1 MKKLGKMQTLAIAG
15 LSALALAT
23 PVALAQTAGGEQGQ
37 QQEGAR
43 GGRRGKGGHR
53 GGGGDFAGKRG
64 GHFGGRMFRGVD
76 LTDEQKTRLQ
86 QLRQGFGERTRTLR
100 EQLRANRQELRQAES
115 GATFNEA
122 LATQKL
128 TEAAGL
134 QARLMAESFR
144 LRQESLAVLTPE
156 QRTQLEQRRQQHEQ
170 RRGERKARRGA
181 QQPQQQQ

>member
-1 MKKLGKMQTLAIAG
+1 MKKLGRIQTFAVAG

-23 PVALAQTAGGEQGQ
+23 PLAQAQTAGGEQGARQ
-37 QQEGAR
+37 GAHEGR
-43 GGRRGKGGHR
+43 YGKGGEFGH
-53 GGGGDFAGKRG
+53 RG
-64 GHFGGRMFRGVD
+64 GHFGGAFRGID

-86 QLRQGFGERTRTLR
+86 QLRKDFGERTKPLR
-100 EQLRANRQELRQAES
+100 EQLRAKREELRQAES
-115 GATFNEA
+115 GTTFNEA

-134 QARLMAESFR
+134 QAKLMAEQFR

-156 QRTQLEQRRQQHEQ
+156 QKSQLEQRRQQFEQ
-170 RRGERKARRGA
+170 RREQFKVRRG